1 MFPTC
6 KPLEFSNSTM
16 IKMVHGA
23 QIYEQIFRFDMIYIH
38 VALTNTPMMTEKNHI
53 GRTEVTQW

>member
-1 MFPTC
+1 
-6 KPLEFSNSTM
+6 M
-16 IKMVHGA
+16 IETVHGA

-38 VALTNTPMMTEKNHI
+38 VALTNTPMMTEKKHI